1 MYYGLATISFLFDAY
16 LPNTYQ
22 WNDSN
27 SSIREIELIDPEYY
41 LLKELEQKYPNRLIY
56 DENVLGYLNSYEE
69 VRNTLPKI
77 IGAIFDKL
85 GDVKLQLALDNE
97 NEKELEIYIRFR
109 NYDDNTLI
117 KIGEVAEYCADDLL
131 EVSKNDENLWIH
143 LSTDFA
149 DYNSVG

>member
-27 SSIREIELIDPEYY
+27 SSIREMELIDPEYY

-85 GDVKLQLALDNE
+85 GDVKLKLTIDNE

-109 NYDDNTLI
+109 NYDDNTLT
-117 KIGEVAEYCADDLL
+117 KIGEVIEYCADDLL
-131 EVSKNDENLWIH
+131 EISKNDESLWVYI
-143 LSTDFA
+143 STDFV